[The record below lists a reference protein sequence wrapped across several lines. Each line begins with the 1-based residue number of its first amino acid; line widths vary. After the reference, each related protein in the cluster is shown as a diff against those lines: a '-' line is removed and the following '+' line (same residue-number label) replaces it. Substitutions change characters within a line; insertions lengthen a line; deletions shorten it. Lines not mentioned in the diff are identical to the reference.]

1 MSESCCRGL
10 TQPFPV
16 HATCCYIR
24 RGRTCW
30 ALRAHRPTHPPSQ
43 ALSLSLSLLV
53 SKAVSWT
60 VIFTC
65 SSSFAVSHRIN
76 SQPSHCSCS
85 LLEWPKQQREYSSHF
100 VLCVFKLVTFAYT
113 CAIIIIIVLADQFVI
128 LLFRPKHFC
137 QNYFLIFESPPPS
150 RSKTTTTT
158 SVVINKSWR

>member
-113 CAIIIIIVLADQFVI
+113 CAIIIIVFADQFVI